1 MWQRTLLGI
10 GLGLALMSGLV
21 RGEDK
26 PGPVYPVP
34 GVMREVIADGPSDAS
49 QGTKLHPEGRRQG
62 GIVERWHNRRPI
74 LFCYGNFNDYSC
86 GSLHSEL
93 LFLFGSCRQFYG
105 ERCLK
110 EPPPYPIPGFD
121 PVAAG
126 IEAPGKRSGC
136 RSCGW

>member
-1 MWQRTLLGI
+1 MAAA
-10 GLGLALMSGLV
+10 LGLAVMSGLV

-26 PGPVYPVP
+26 PGPVIPVN
-34 GVMREVIADGPSDAS
+34 GVMSEVIVDEPHQTALGKKLHADG
-49 QGTKLHPEGRRQG
+49 QGRVGSLL
-62 GIVERWHNRRPI
+62 ERWHNRTPI

-86 GSLHSEL
+86 GSFHSEF

-105 ERCLK
+105 EKCLK
-110 EPPPYPIPGFD
+110 EPPPYPLPGFD

-126 IEAPGKRSGC
+126 IEPPGKRSGGC